1 MIDTCAVLLDLF
13 NIVFN
18 VVLKTINIHT
28 LSQLHIS
35 HFHIPHTYTDFNIL
49 F

>member
-18 VVLKTINIHT
+18 VVLKTINKHT
-28 LSQLHIS
+28 LSQLHIF
-35 HFHIPHTYTDFNIL
+35 HFQIPHTYTDFNIL